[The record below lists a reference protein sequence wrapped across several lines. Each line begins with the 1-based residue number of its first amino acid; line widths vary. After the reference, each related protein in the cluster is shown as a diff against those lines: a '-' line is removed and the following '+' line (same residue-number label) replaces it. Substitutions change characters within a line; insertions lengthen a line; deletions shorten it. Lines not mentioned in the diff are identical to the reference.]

1 MSYVKQDEG
10 GGGGD
15 ITGNGVAPR
24 IAFYDGAKS
33 ITSDADFQV
42 STAESR
48 MVLNGNGLRVL
59 GGSAANP
66 IISFTGDL
74 NTGIFSPGADQV
86 SIAVGGSDALGV
98 GASKN
103 VTVGGAS
110 GTAGQVLTS
119 GGPSGATVWANA
131 GGGSALPQYGDM
143 SGLSPTAYPYVHTA
157 ALPPLSADNHNQ
169 SVGVVSDDI
178 QFAPLLFT
186 SDTTIG
192 KLWIRNGGTTNPL
205 ELGIYETDSN
215 NLPTNKVVSATIAS
229 PASNSAVTVNITST
243 TLTGNEWYWLA
254 ICNTTTGSNV
264 TFLNSVG
271 TPAFIST
278 GTSTNRST
286 LAITSGTINALP
298 ASITQSDLIPLSYPP
313 IMGVWTL

>member
-1 MSYVKQDEG
+1 MSYVKQDESG
-10 GGGGD
+10 GSGD

-66 IISFTGDL
+66 IITFTGDL

-131 GGGSALPQYGDM
+131 GGSALPQYGDM
-143 SGLSPTAYPYVHTA
+143 SGLSPTSYPYVHTA
-157 ALPPLSADNHNQ
+157 ALSPLSASNQSQ
-169 SVGVVSDDI
+169 SVGVLSDDI
-178 QFAPLLFT
+178 HFAPLLFT

-192 KLWIRNGGTTNPL
+192 KLWLRNGGTTNPL
-205 ELGIYETDSN
+205 EIGIYETDSN

-229 PASNSAVTVNITST
+229 PASNSAVTVNISST
-243 TLTGNEWYWLA
+243 TLTGNEWYWMA
-254 ICNTTTGSNV
+254 ICNTNSGSNV
-264 TFLNSVG
+264 TYLNSSDTG
-271 TPAFIST
+271 SFIST
-278 GTSTNRST
+278 GTQTNRST
-286 LAITSGTINALP
+286 LAITTGTINALP
-298 ASITQSDLIPLSYPP
+298 SSITQSDLVPFTYPP
-313 IMGVWTL
+313 ILGVWTL